1 MGAADPSV
9 GSIRSG
15 ESETARKQ
23 IKMQRPSHLQE
34 DQRNNGVIIHNDSIG
49 SRCHGSPLS
58 IFEEIHDLFD
68 AGIYHFQ
75 RANGR
80 HLNFSVCVYKA
91 SKSIAIMAEMFRYK
105 KVASISEAAC
115 RTCLGRRGDETCCE
129 SNRNWP

>member
-34 DQRNNGVIIHNDSIG
+34 DQRNSGVIIHNDSTG

-91 SKSIAIMAEMFRYK
+91 CKSIAVMAEMLGYK
-105 KVASISEAAC
+105 KVASIPEAAC
-115 RTCLGRRGDETCCE
+115 SRYLRRRGDETCCE
-129 SNRNWP
+129 TNRN